1 MKYAAAGT
9 GSKVATWTFTV
20 TPGLYQVAA
29 TWVAQSNRATNSP
42 FTVADGTTALG
53 TVAVNQQLAPTDF
66 TDQGVGWKTLG
77 SFTISG
83 NTLVV
88 TLTNAANQYVVADA
102 IRIQKIANQPVAA
115 VFDGTTAVPNGGSDS
130 FGTTPPGRAR
140 DKNFHSQKHWHAG
153 ADPHGPYPGTSWL
166 HTGIGLRLDNL
177 GGGGLDNIQ
186 RTTDGCGSW

>member
-1 MKYAAAGT
+1 MSFGTNDPNDNPYAFTVSGTVAAAPTIQTIDDSATSGFTTTAGWASYPTGFKGEMKYAAAGT

-83 NTLVV
+83 NALVV

-102 IRIQKIANQPVAA
+102 IRIQKI
-115 VFDGTTAVPNGGSDS
+115 G
-130 FGTTPPGRAR
+130 
-140 DKNFHSQKHWHAG
+140 
-153 ADPHGPYPGTSWL
+153 
-166 HTGIGLRLDNL
+166 
-177 GGGGLDNIQ
+177 
-186 RTTDGCGSW
+186 